1 MLGSVIGGQVLPEH
15 PDEEKFRGVAREL
28 GINEDEYIEA
38 LGKVTVRT
46 ETEINAAANLLG
58 AVLNN
63 FINSEYNSKYNGQ
76 LITKLTGGVKSC
88 EEYVRDIKENTK
100 QLDGI
105 QRKQNILALN
115 ASIEAARAGEAGKG
129 FSVVALE
136 VGKLAKSCT
145 DLNNRITSTVE
156 NISDVIHDMAD
167 IGKR

>member
-1 MLGSVIGGQVLPEH
+1 MKRNS
-15 PDEEKFRGVAREL
+15 
-28 GINEDEYIEA
+28 EA

-46 ETEINAAANLLG
+46 EAEINAAAKLLG

>member
-1 MLGSVIGGQVLPEH
+1 M
-15 PDEEKFRGVAREL
+15 EKA
-28 GINEDEYIEA
+28 
-38 LGKVTVRT
+38 KP
-46 ETEINAAANLLG
+46 AANLLG

-145 DLNNRITSTVE
+145 DLNNRITSTVD